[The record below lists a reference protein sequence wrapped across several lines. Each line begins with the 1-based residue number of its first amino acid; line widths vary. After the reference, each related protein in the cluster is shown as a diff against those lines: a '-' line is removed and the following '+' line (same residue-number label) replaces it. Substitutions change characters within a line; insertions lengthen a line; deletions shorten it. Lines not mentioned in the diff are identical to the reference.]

1 MSEWLASFA
10 GLTPQEARRID
21 AVCERFAKA
30 WEVAA
35 AQGHP
40 GPRLE
45 AFLDELP
52 PAARR
57 AGLAELFRVERDQRR
72 RQGAP
77 PAAADYRGRFP
88 GHEELLA
95 HLLREPE
102 GGGPTTTGAG
112 HAGPAQEEWPA
123 VPGYR
128 LMRRLGRGGMGEVY
142 LACQLFPTPDEAL
155 RPVALKTIRPDL
167 MTSREHRERFI
178 EEVKKAARLEHPHV
192 VRTLHVGPAEGLL
205 WFTMPLLEGG
215 SLADKV
221 AGTPLPS
228 RQAAEL
234 LLPVARAVEY
244 LHAQGLVHLD
254 LKPANVLLDGAG
266 RPHVADFGMARLLPA
281 DGASYV
287 TQGLGGTVSYMA
299 PEQAGDRV
307 STSCDVYGL
316 GAVLYEMLTGR
327 PPFRGATGLETLR
340 QVRECEPVPPRA
352 LNPGVDRGLEAVCL
366 KCLEKQPRHRY
377 PGAAAVADDVQAVL
391 DGGVPAAQRQGWWG
405 WLARQVSSPLRF
417 ERADLWGRVL
427 FYEAG
432 LSLAFHAAL
441 YALLRAGP
449 PAWLCWVWVLLTMAV
464 GEWGPWLLVV
474 TRGRREPR
482 ERDVLLFWVA
492 AGFARLV
499 LFGLFCPPAGPAPPE
514 QVVWVYPAWTALY
527 GVMLFVE
534 GRLYWGRLYLAGLA
548 DFAVALLL
556 PLRIDLAPLLFGL
569 WNSAVLVWIGVNLR
583 RLPNRER
590 STEEL

>member
-1 MSEWLASFA
+1 MSEWPATFA
-10 GLTPQEARRID
+10 GLTPQEARRVD

-72 RQGAP
+72 RQGTP
-77 PAAADYRGRFP
+77 PAAADYQGRFP

-95 HLLREPE
+95 RLLREPE
-102 GGGPTTTGAG
+102 GGGPTTTGAA
-112 HAGPAQEEWPA
+112 HAGPREQEWPA

-142 LACQLFPTPDEAL
+142 LACQLFPTPEEAL

-205 WFTMPLLEGG
+205 WFTMPLLPGG
-215 SLADKV
+215 SLADRV

-234 LLPVARAVEY
+234 LLPVAQAIQY

-266 RPHVADFGMARLLPA
+266 RPLVADFGMARLLPA
-281 DGASYV
+281 DGATYV
-287 TQGLGGTVSYMA
+287 TQDLGGTVSYMA
-299 PEQAGDRV
+299 PEQADGRV
-307 STSCDVYGL
+307 GTSCDLYGL
-316 GAVLYEMLTGR
+316 GAILYETLTGR
-327 PPFRGATGLETLR
+327 PPFRGATPLETLR

-352 LNPGVDRGLEAVCL
+352 LNPQVDRGLEAVCL

-377 PGAAAVADDVQAVL
+377 ASAADLADDVQAVR
-391 DGGVPAAQRQGWWG
+391 DGRVPAAQRQGLG
-405 WLARQVSSPLRF
+405 EWLRRQLAAESRF
-417 ERADLWGRVL
+417 DQPQRWRGAL
-427 FYEAG
+427 FAEAAATLAAHG
-432 LSLAFHAAL
+432 LFW
-441 YALLRAGP
+441 ALLRTSP
-449 PAWLCWVWVLLTMAV
+449 SAWLCWLWLLLLLAA
-464 GEWGPWLLVV
+464 EWGPWVSAAV
-474 TRGRREPR
+474 GRQGPR
-482 ERDVLLFWVA
+482 EREVLLFWVA
-492 AGFARLV
+492 AALARLI
-499 LFGLFCPPAGPAPPE
+499 LFGLFCPPWGPAPPG
-514 QVVWVYPAWTALY
+514 QVVWAYPAWAALY
-527 GVMLFVE
+527 GLLLCVE
-534 GRLYWGRLYLAGLA
+534 GKLYWGRLYLAGLA

-569 WNSAVLVWIGVNLR
+569 WNSAVLVWIGINLG

-590 STEEL
+590 SKEEL

>member
-1 MSEWLASFA
+1 VSEWLATFA
-10 GLTPQEARRID
+10 GLTPQEARHID
-21 AVCERFAKA
+21 AACERFAKA

-35 AQGHP
+35 AQGHT

-77 PAAADYRGRFP
+77 PCAADYQGRFP

-95 HLLREPE
+95 RLLREPE
-102 GGGPTTTGAG
+102 GGGPTTTGAVR
-112 HAGPAQEEWPA
+112 AVAADKAWPV

-128 LMRRLGRGGMGEVY
+128 LMRRLGCGGMGEVY
-142 LACQLFPTPDEAL
+142 LACQLFPTPEEAL

-205 WFTMPLLEGG
+205 WFTMPLLPGG
-215 SLADKV
+215 SLADRV

-244 LHAQGLVHLD
+244 LHGQGLVHLD

-266 RPHVADFGMARLLPA
+266 RPQVADFGMARLLPA
-281 DGASYV
+281 DGASYA

-299 PEQAGDRV
+299 PEQADERV

-316 GAVLYEMLTGR
+316 GATLYELLTGR
-327 PPFRGATGLETLR
+327 PPFRGASGLETLR

-377 PGAAAVADDVQAVL
+377 ASAAALADDVQAVL
-391 DGGVPAAQRQGWWG
+391 DGRAPAAQRQGLG
-405 WLARQVSSPLRF
+405 EWLRRQLAAESRF
-417 ERADLWGRVL
+417 DQPQRWPGAL
-427 FYEAG
+427 FAEAAATLAAHG
-432 LSLAFHAAL
+432 LFW
-441 YALLRAGP
+441 ALLRTGP
-449 PAWLCWVWVLLTMAV
+449 AAWLCWLWLLLLLAA
-464 GEWGPWLLVV
+464 EWGPWAAAAA
-474 TRGRREPR
+474 GRQGPR
-482 ERDVLLFWVA
+482 EREVLLFWVA
-492 AGFARLV
+492 ATLARLI
-499 LFGLFCPPAGPAPPE
+499 LFGLFCPPWGPAPPG
-514 QVVWVYPAWTALY
+514 QVVWAYPAWAALY
-527 GVMLFVE
+527 GLLLCVE
-534 GRLYWGRLYLAGLA
+534 GKLYWGRLYLAGLA

-569 WNSAVLVWIGVNLR
+569 WNSAVLVWIGVSLR

-590 STEEL
+590 SKEEL

>member
-1 MSEWLASFA
+1 VSEWLASFA
-10 GLTPQEARRID
+10 GLTPAEARRID

-35 AQGHP
+35 SQGRP

-57 AGLAELFRVERDQRR
+57 AGLGELFRVERDQRR
-72 RQGAP
+72 RQGER

-88 GHEELLA
+88 GAEELLA
-95 HLLREPE
+95 RLLGEPE
-102 GGGPTTTGAG
+102 GGEPGQTTAGGAAR
-112 HAGPAQEEWPA
+112 AGAEEWPA

-128 LMRRLGRGGMGEVY
+128 LMRRLGRGGMGDVY

-155 RPVALKTIRPDL
+155 RPVALKTIRPEL
-167 MTSREHRERFI
+167 WTSREHRAQFI
-178 EEVKKAARLEHPHV
+178 EEVRKAARLEHPHV
-192 VRTLHVGPAEGLL
+192 VRALHVGPADGLL
-205 WFTMPLLEGG
+205 WFTMPLLAGG
-215 SLADKV
+215 SLAERV

-287 TQGLGGTVSYMA
+287 TRGLGGTVSYMA
-299 PEQAGDRV
+299 PEQASDRV

-366 KCLEKQPRHRY
+366 KCLEKEPRHRY
-377 PGAAAVADDVQAVL
+377 AGAAALADDVQAVL
-391 DGGVPAAQRQGWWG
+391 DGRVPTAQRQGLTE
-405 WLARQVSSPLRF
+405 WLRRQLAAESHF
-417 ERADLWGRVL
+417 EQPQRWRGAL
-427 FYEAG
+427 FAEAAATLAAHG
-432 LSLAFHAAL
+432 LFW
-441 YALLRAGP
+441 ALLRTGP
-449 PAWLCWVWVLLTMAV
+449 AAWLCWLWLLLLTAA
-464 GEWGPWLLVV
+464 EWGPWLSAAL
-474 TRGRREPR
+474 GRQGPR
-482 ERDVLLFWVA
+482 EREVLLFWVA
-492 AGFARLV
+492 AGLARAI
-499 LFGLFCPPAGPAPPE
+499 LFGLFCPPWGPAPPG
-514 QVVWVYPAWTALY
+514 QVVWAYPAWAALY
-527 GVMLFVE
+527 GLLLCVE
-534 GRLYWGRLYLAGLA
+534 GKLYWGRLYLAGLA

-583 RLPNRER
+583 RPAGNAKKEDL
-590 STEEL
+590 